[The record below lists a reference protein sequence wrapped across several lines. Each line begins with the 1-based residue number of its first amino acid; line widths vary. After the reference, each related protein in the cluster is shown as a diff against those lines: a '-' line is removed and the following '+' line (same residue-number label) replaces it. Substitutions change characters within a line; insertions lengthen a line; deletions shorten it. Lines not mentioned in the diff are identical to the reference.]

1 MTGSE
6 PSAEEGGSGDELE
19 LETEEEVGTS
29 AASTSA
35 VGSGAVETTE
45 PAALAPTSP
54 ETTETEPTSSTSP
67 PTSTTAA
74 PQPPGTSVNWWRL
87 YRFPAQRPG
96 RGLRSRLRRLLRL
109 RHRARVV
116 EHEHEH
122 GTAATSAYVAASTGT
137 LNRSLT
143 GYYLPEHGILNG
155 ADGAFVNFLELPELL
170 GYARPPSASKADI
183 ARAGLK
189 VLCRDAL
196 PAAEKGGRVEE
207 NCVERCLICLDDYA
221 QEDDIRVL
229 SCRHAFHLSCV
240 NRWLETGPNNCPA
253 CRTKG
258 VPTSTMSAAA
268 AAAAHA
274 QA

>member
-45 PAALAPTSP
+45 
-54 ETTETEPTSSTSP
+54 TESTSSTSP
-67 PTSTTAA
+67 PTSTTAT
-74 PQPPGTSVNWWRL
+74 PQPLGTVNWWRL

-96 RGLRSRLRRLLRL
+96 AGSPFPAVSTSTSSTPGIRG
-109 RHRARVV
+109 VV

-122 GTAATSAYVAASTGT
+122 GTAATSAYVAASTG
-137 LNRSLT
+137 
-143 GYYLPEHGILNG
+143 YYPPEHGILNG
-155 ADGAFVNFLELPELL
+155 ADGAFVNFFSLLSRIPLIICPTRTLANPTHLQRTPRAL
-170 GYARPPSASKADI
+170 GYATASKTDI

-196 PAAEKGGRVEE
+196 PAAEKDGRVVE
-207 NCVERCLICLDDYA
+207 NCMERCLICLDDYA
-221 QEDDIRVL
+221 EEDDIRVL

-240 NRWLETGPNNCPA
+240 DR
-253 CRTKG
+253 
-258 VPTSTMSAAA
+258 
-268 AAAAHA
+268 
-274 QA
+274 